1 MTIYQT
7 LLGDDFARLH
17 PMLQQRYA
25 LPIDE
30 SFFAKGVMHQIKS
43 GAKWMCPFYTLA
55 AKTRFLFPES
65 GRISPLL
72 FRIHA
77 EPCQVGN

>member
-25 LPIDE
+25 LPVDE
-30 SFFAKGVMHQIKS
+30 PFFAQGVMHQIKS
-43 GAKWMCPFYTLA
+43 GATWMRPFYTLA
-55 AKTRFLFPES
+55 AKMRFLFPES
-65 GRISPLL
+65 GRMSPLL
-72 FRIHA
+72 FQIHA
-77 EPCQVGN
+77 ESCQVVN